1 MAADGDKTHARDPER
16 FLPRAAEQAR
26 RVMGE
31 MERYRQDL
39 ERPSRLVDDDV
50 RAEGRAVVDGVTE
63 ALRGL
68 LEVLET
74 RPTEGRP
81 KDE

>member
-1 MAADGDKTHARDPER
+1 
-16 FLPRAAEQAR
+16 
-26 RVMGE
+26 MGE
-31 MERYRQDL
+31 MARYRQELD
-39 ERPSRLVDDDV
+39 RPSRLAGDDV

-68 LEVLET
+68 LEALERRET
-74 RPTEGRP
+74 RPNEAMPNEGRP

>member
-1 MAADGDKTHARDPER
+1 
-16 FLPRAAEQAR
+16 
-26 RVMGE
+26 MGE
-31 MERYRQDL
+31 MERYRHDL
-39 ERPSRLVDDDV
+39 ERPSRLVGDDV
-50 RAEGRAVVDGVTE
+50 RAEGRTVVDGVTE

-74 RPTEGRP
+74 RRNEGRP